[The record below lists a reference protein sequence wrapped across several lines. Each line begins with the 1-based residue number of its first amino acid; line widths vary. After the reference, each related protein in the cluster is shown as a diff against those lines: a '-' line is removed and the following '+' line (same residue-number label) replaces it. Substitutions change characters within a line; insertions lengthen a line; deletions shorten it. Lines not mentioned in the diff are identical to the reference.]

1 MDSNSKLGRHFI
13 PLDPH
18 EQSANAKV
26 LAGIIERNNLV
37 VANGLNAKCVG
48 AITRRRVT
56 SKSTEE
62 SIIDHVIISC
72 DIEEYLESILID
84 EEGHHSLTKKFKNKN
99 GLITRKSDHNTIL
112 SKFNF
117 TWKRNKTSNRIQMY
131 NSKND
136 DLNEATN
143 IFLKK
148 LEENIKVCL
157 RK

>member
-1 MDSNSKLGRHFI
+1 MCGSDYKKKSNF
-13 PLDPH
+13 
-18 EQSANAKV
+18 
-26 LAGIIERNNLV
+26 
-37 VANGLNAKCVG
+37 
-48 AITRRRVT
+48 
-56 SKSTEE
+56 TEE
-62 SIIDHVIISC
+62 SIIDHVIISF

-84 EEGHHSLTKKFKNKN
+84 EEGHHSLTKIFKNKN

-117 TWKRNKTSNRIQMY
+117 TWKRNKTSNRIEMY
-131 NSKND
+131 NLKNTENQKTFKEITSNSTNN

-148 LEENIKVCL
+148 LEEKFVL

>member
-18 EQSANAKV
+18 EQSANGKV

-72 DIEEYLESILID
+72 EYLESILID
-84 EEGHHSLTKKFKNKN
+84 EEGHHSLTKIFKNKMYSLRGKVIIIPFYQN
-99 GLITRKSDHNTIL
+99 SISPGKGIKHQIELKCTI
-112 SKFNF
+112 
-117 TWKRNKTSNRIQMY
+117 
-131 NSKND
+131 
-136 DLNEATN
+136 
-143 IFLKK
+143 
-148 LEENIKVCL
+148 
-157 RK
+157 

>member
-18 EQSANAKV
+18 EQSANGKV

-62 SIIDHVIISC
+62 SIIDHVIISF
-72 DIEEYLESILID
+72 DIEEYLEYLCKLVVGCRKVLYERSLSAAAVIPCD
-84 EEGHHSLTKKFKNKN
+84 PRHDGHTQSPVT
-99 GLITRKSDHNTIL
+99 
-112 SKFNF
+112 
-117 TWKRNKTSNRIQMY
+117 
-131 NSKND
+131 
-136 DLNEATN
+136 E
-143 IFLKK
+143 
-148 LEENIKVCL
+148 
-157 RK
+157 